1 MPARLSR
8 AGHDSGQTAG
18 PRHVMM
24 AAKLSITAVLLA
36 LFVWR
41 IDLHALLIA
50 IRDVSAGGW
59 LMNLLLFLAAH
70 LLAAYK
76 WRLLLPEGRF
86 GTLLKLNFVGQYYG
100 MLLPGQIAGEAV
112 KAYRLGKGQQN
123 AERLAASVVID
134 RITGFL
140 GLLAVALCGIALSWS
155 SARQTILAALL
166 LAVVALCAL
175 LFSFQL
181 PWWERASQML
191 SRRGARA
198 ERVAGQLLRLL
209 VAWRDYARA
218 PLQLLVSVLV
228 GAAFQLI
235 AVWINFRIGKEVGL
249 TVAFADWCW
258 VFGIVSIV
266 TALPFTV
273 AGLGLRE
280 GSFVGALALLGV
292 ASEKAVAVSFVV
304 FSLLLAGA
312 AIGAVLEFSRPR
324 ATTATRPA

>member
-1 MPARLSR
+1 M
-8 AGHDSGQTAG
+8 TAL
-18 PRHVMM
+18 
-24 AAKLSITAVLLA
+24 ALKLAVTAVLLA
-36 LFVWR
+36 LLLWR
-41 IDLHALLIA
+41 IDFAAMLVALGGLSAGRWLLNFLLLIVA
-50 IRDVSAGGW
+50 YVV
-59 LMNLLLFLAAH
+59 AA
-70 LLAAYK
+70 AK
-76 WRLLLPEGRF
+76 WHLLLPESRF
-86 GTLLKLNFVGQYYG
+86 ATLLKLNFVGQYYG

-123 AERLAASVVID
+123 AERVAASVVID

-140 GLLAVALCGIALSWS
+140 GLLALAVSGVALSWS
-155 SARQTILAALL
+155 SARQTILVALL
-166 LAVVALCAL
+166 VAVVMLVAL

-181 PWWERASQML
+181 PWWDSAVRLL

-198 ERVAGQLLRLL
+198 ERVAGQLLRLIA
-209 VAWRDYARA
+209 AWRDYARA
-218 PLQLLVSVLV
+218 PLLLLVSVLL

-235 AVWINFRIGKEVGL
+235 AVWINFRIGQEVGL

-258 VFGIVSIV
+258 IFGIVSIV

-292 ASEKAVAVSFVV
+292 ASEKAIAVSFVV

-312 AIGAVLEFSRPR
+312 AIGAVLEFSRAR
-324 ATTATRPA
+324 ATTAATPAWNQ